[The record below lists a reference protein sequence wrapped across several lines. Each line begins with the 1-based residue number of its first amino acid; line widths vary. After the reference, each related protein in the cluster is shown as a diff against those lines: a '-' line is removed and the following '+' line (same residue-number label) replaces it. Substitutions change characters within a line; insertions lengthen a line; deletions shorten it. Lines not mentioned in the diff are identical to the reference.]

1 MCSILSSGVVGC
13 SSNYQSHHDAEQAC
27 LKWRG
32 QGGPASRWCKE
43 DEKTE
48 QILGI
53 VMENGNPIEVSQR
66 FYYCNNKVFC
76 STYLLF
82 SF

>member
-1 MCSILSSGVVGC
+1 MFLVCSILSSGAVAC
-13 SSNYQSHHDAEQAC
+13 SSNYQSHHEAEQAC

-32 QGGPASRWCKE
+32 QGELTNRWCKE

-53 VMENGNPIEVSQR
+53 VMESGNPIEVSQR
-66 FYYCNNKVFC
+66 FYY
-76 STYLLF
+76 
-82 SF
+82 